1 MLRVTSLALLC
12 LILLI
17 ASSYAEEVDSV
28 WKNADKMRPLNARV
42 SFLAISDEQEIV
54 HIKSCCDGL
63 VTYVSL
69 MANFSVVQH
78 TEPLYKFKTLHFDPN
93 MQSRAIELMRRVYEH
108 FEVRIPLADSD
119 KQVDFLKG
127 FCEFISNAEA
137 YSVFFKDMTE
147 FFTRS
152 ESLQEILRRA
162 RPENRERFEQMIMT
176 QYRFY
181 ASFSLFSMCGLDE
194 ASFKKIVPV
203 VGALDGPNFTRLKR
217 FVGEL
222 SSRREELEQ
231 FFVNLTTSHSDF
243 TAHCR
248 RMTIEISALSAE
260 RFDAF
265 FKLYNFRANRENSP
279 ERPRPDDPSRR
290 PNPRPTG

>member
-1 MLRVTSLALLC
+1 MLRAVVLASLC
-12 LILLI
+12 LVLLL
-17 ASSYAEEVDSV
+17 ASSYAEEVDAV
-28 WKNADKMRPLNARV
+28 WKNVDKMRPLNAQI
-42 SFLAISDEQEIV
+42 SFLAISDDQEIV
-54 HIKSCCDGL
+54 HVKSCRDGL
-63 VTYVSL
+63 VTFVSL
-69 MANFSVVQH
+69 TTNFAVVEH
-78 TEPLYKFKTLHFDPN
+78 TEPLYKFRTLHLDPN
-93 MQSRAIELMRRVYEH
+93 LQNRAIALMRRVYEH

-137 YSVFFKDMTE
+137 YSAFFKDMTE

-152 ESLQEILRRA
+152 ESLQEILRRV
-162 RPENRERFEQMIMT
+162 RPENRERYEQMIMT

-181 ASFSLFSMCGLDE
+181 ASFSMFSICGLDE
-194 ASFKKIVPV
+194 ASFRKIAPV
-203 VGALDGPNFTRLKR
+203 VGALDGPNFVRLKR
-217 FVGEL
+217 FVSEL
-222 SSRREELEQ
+222 SNRSDELEQ
-231 FFVNLTTSHSDF
+231 FFLDLATKHPDF
-243 TAHCR
+243 EKQCK
-248 RMTIEISALSAE
+248 RMTTEISALSAE